1 MYFSTYAYAYIYIC
15 IYIYINTYIHTYIHD
30 TGVSICTWAMFS
42 TVAVAR
48 LPKQWSTS
56 HENAWEWLWMTVARN
71 LNESTMKVGRLD
83 ADELVSWSIPK

>member
-1 MYFSTYAYAYIYIC
+1 
-15 IYIYINTYIHTYIHD
+15 
-30 TGVSICTWAMFS
+30 MFS